1 MRFRFGFLVAIS
13 LAIRVFSLT
22 GLRCLGQFHAAP
34 FCRVLVRLIEYTCF
48 AMMPPYGQATHVKP
62 IPRIGCS
69 HYHEEETRQP
79 IHRSAVSLAYRL
91 PMPRRQMG
99 GVCVTPGNTWGTHP
113 ALALRTA
120 LLKKVKF
127 HSISKRLYTIPTQKT
142 SQNFKNQ
149 KIRSTHSID

>member
-22 GLRCLGQFHAAP
+22 ELRCLGQFHAAP
-34 FCRVLVRLIEYTCF
+34 FRRVLVRLIEYTCF

-79 IHRSAVSLAYRL
+79 IHRFAVSLAYRL
-91 PMPRRQMG
+91 PMARRQIRA
-99 GVCVTPGNTWGTHP
+99 THLP
-113 ALALRTA
+113 
-120 LLKKVKF
+120 
-127 HSISKRLYTIPTQKT
+127 PTSDPDATQGDVPINPVHKY
-142 SQNFKNQ
+142 FL
-149 KIRSTHSID
+149 